1 MCVYVNPKLL
11 IYLRAPDPLST
22 LVTRSLFSISV
33 NLFCTVCILISW
45 GLFTRVNTKQATPM
59 TSVLLLFSHSG
70 VPKSFRSHGLQDAR
84 LHCSSRL
91 TESAQTHVHWVGD
104 AIQPSHPL
112 SSPSPLALNVSQHQ
126 GLFTWVGS
134 SHQVTK
140 VLELQLQH
148 QSFQWIFRVD
158 FLQDGLLWSPCC
170 PSNSQESSPTPQS
183 ESISSSALSLLY
195 GPVLTSI
202 HDYWKNHSF
211 DYMDLCLQSLC
222 FLICCLGWS

>member
-1 MCVYVNPKLL
+1 MFLQTQRFTNMLFVNIQVSSPGAVPPFLGKIWVTQCARSQPKRNQGDALPASVSSHTTNTYQNTWSILL
-11 IYLRAPDPLST
+11 R
-22 LVTRSLFSISV
+22 
-33 NLFCTVCILISW
+33 
-45 GLFTRVNTKQATPM
+45 
-59 TSVLLLFSHSG
+59 FSHSG

-84 LHCSSRL
+84 LHCSSPL

-158 FLQDGLLWSPCC
+158 FL
-170 PSNSQESSPTPQS
+170 
-183 ESISSSALSLLY
+183 
-195 GPVLTSI
+195 
-202 HDYWKNHSF
+202 
-211 DYMDLCLQSLC
+211 
-222 FLICCLGWS
+222 